1 MLLPIGENDLYKH
14 DNLGVAWVS
23 GITAESQSIAHTSGV
38 CSGDLEEQTKKAYKN
53 LELVLS
59 RTGHTLKDI
68 TKIIYY
74 IDPRAVPAF
83 NQAIGVRAELFGIDQ
98 LPAVTAVAVH
108 SLIDK
113 GALVKIEA
121 IADRNGKKTVHYPDH
136 RNDWKLP
143 YKPCW
148 DGGNILWVAGLVA
161 RSYDSLGVPLWPS
174 NLVGQTEAIYRRAEI
189 MLSRAGL
196 QFSDV
201 VNLVDYVVPEGYK
214 DYQQA
219 NQVRKKYFK
228 DQPPACTTVV
238 VDKLLADDALVE
250 TDMFAVR
257 DGNRV
262 DISLTSTSSI
272 SPDGVKKGSLV
283 FTGGQVASDLST
295 KDTKVQATECL
306 NSIGGLLEQ
315 AGGNKQNITRLVA
328 YISEQAFGDYDEVLG
343 AIEHYFSGSPPSVTA
358 VAVQNLSDPNQNIM
372 MNAVADLGTA

>member
-1 MLLPIGENDLYKH
+1 MLLPMGENDFYKS
-14 DNLGVAWVS
+14 DKLAVAWVS
-23 GITAESQSIAHTSGV
+23 GITAEFQDEARDPEV
-38 CSGDLEEQTKKAYKN
+38 CSGNLEEQTKKAYKN
-53 LELVLS
+53 LEMVLS
-59 RTGHTLKDI
+59 RTGHTLNDI
-68 TKIIYY
+68 VKIIYY
-74 IDPRAVPAF
+74 IDPCAVKTF

-148 DGGNILWVAGLVA
+148 DGGNVLWVAGLVA

-174 NLVGQTEAIYRRAEI
+174 NLVSQTEAIYKRAEI
-189 MLSRAGL
+189 MLNRAGL
-196 QFSDV
+196 QFCDV
-201 VNLVDYVVPEGYK
+201 VNLVDYVVPVGYK

-219 NQVRKKYFK
+219 DQVRKKYFK
-228 DQPPACTTVV
+228 DRLPACTTVV

-257 DGNRV
+257 DGIRV
-262 DISLTSTSSI
+262 DIPCMPDEHLSSA
-272 SPDGVKKGSLV
+272 GVKKGSLV
-283 FTGGQVASDLST
+283 FIGGQIAADLSA
-295 KDTKVQATECL
+295 KDTKTQAKECL
-306 NSIGGLLEQ
+306 HKINILLGK

-328 YISEQAFGDYDEVLG
+328 YISEQAVRDYEEV
-343 AIEHYFSGSPPSVTA
+343 IEEINHFFSGSVPSYTG
-358 VAVQNLSDPNQNIM
+358 VAVQNPLDTNQKIM
-372 MNAVADLGTA
+372 MNAVADLGTP